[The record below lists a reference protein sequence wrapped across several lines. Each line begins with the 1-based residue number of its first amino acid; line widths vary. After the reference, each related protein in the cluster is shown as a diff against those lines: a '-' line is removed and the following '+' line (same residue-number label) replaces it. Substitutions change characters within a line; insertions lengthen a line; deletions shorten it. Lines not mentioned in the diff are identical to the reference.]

1 MQKRTS
7 DKVRILI
14 VDDHPVV
21 RAGLASML
29 GTHESLEVV
38 GAAWNGQE
46 AFALIEQQRPRVM
59 LLDIRMPGMNGI
71 EILEAL
77 HSKENAPRVVILT
90 NFETDEDIYR
100 AVRAGA
106 HGYLLKSTTQ
116 QHMVD
121 AILAVAAGG
130 RHFPPHIV
138 ARLTQRMSRSNLTA
152 REHEILEM
160 MSKGLTN
167 KQIGT
172 ALDISAYTA
181 RNHVNNII
189 EKLEVADRTEAVA
202 IAIQQGL
209 LNVSG

>member
-1 MQKRTS
+1 MQNKMS
-7 DKVRILI
+7 EKVRILI

-21 RAGLASML
+21 RAGLSSML

-46 AFALIEQQRPRVM
+46 AFALIEQHRPRVV

-77 HSKENAPRVVILT
+77 RAMADAPRAIVLT

-116 QHMVD
+116 QQMID

-138 ARLTQRMSRSNLTA
+138 SRLTQRMARTNLTA
-152 REHEILEM
+152 REHEILKM

-167 KQIGT
+167 KQSGI

-209 LNVSG
+209 LDVAG

>member
-1 MQKRTS
+1 MQNKMS
-7 DKVRILI
+7 DKIRILI

-29 GTHESLEVV
+29 GTQERLEVV

-46 AFALIEQQRPRVM
+46 AFALMEEHRPQVV

-71 EILEAL
+71 EILE
-77 HSKENAPRVVILT
+77 KMRTMPDGPRVIVLT

-116 QHMVD
+116 KQMIE
-121 AILAVAAGG
+121 AILAVAAGE

-138 ARLTQRMSRSNLTA
+138 SRLTERMSRTNLTA
-152 REHEILEM
+152 REREILEM

-209 LNVSG
+209 LDVSS